1 MPPSIELLRISVA
14 KDKSSSFA
22 LFRTSLD
29 CDGEYETTASVNR
42 LNSRIIKIKMCE
54 CDYCPNTMD
63 SLLPASVDR
72 CLAVQYVCV
81 LNKFLAFVYTM
92 NVKTS
97 DMYGHDVYG
106 PDVYGFDVNASGL
119 VYAFPDDRIVDAMT
133 PNPEENMY
141 LRTKAKGTR
150 KDRRKEDK
158 KEKMLHTAPSYC
170 AGAAAGRCLAE

>member
-54 CDYCPNTMD
+54 CDYYPHIMD

-72 CLAVQYVCV
+72 RLAVQNVCV

-97 DMYGHDVYG
+97 DVYG
-106 PDVYGFDVNASGL
+106 PDVYGSDVYGSGL

-133 PNPEENMY
+133 PNPEENMF